1 MNPFND
7 IEQINFNPF
16 NFFTDQDQQ
25 DMRDSELNYFN
36 DLNSNNFDSLFV
48 FEENVKRNI
57 CHIKKYDNLS
67 FIHVHI
73 RSMNSDFVIFFYIVR
88 ILLTVCKIWI
98 TDNNI
103 KNNTNFHLPN
113 FGFTHQERKT
123 GKKGGGILIYVKNH
137 IKFRMIK
144 DFSVSDGDSERCY
157 SSDLLSF
164 YIS

>member
-73 RSMNSDFVIFFYIVR
+73 RSMNSNFVIFFYIVR
-88 ILLTVCKIWI
+88 VQSVRYGSQIMTLRTIRI
-98 TDNNI
+98 S
-103 KNNTNFHLPN
+103 
-113 FGFTHQERKT
+113 
-123 GKKGGGILIYVKNH
+123 IYQTLALH
-137 IKFRMIK
+137 IKKEKLAKRGAAF
-144 DFSVSDGDSERCY
+144 
-157 SSDLLSF
+157 
-164 YIS
+164 